1 MLWNKEV
8 NEMSNPRDYSALEKL
23 KLERK
28 PVGVKFLPTK
38 PEGIPRIKEKRALCE
53 MFKEAQETGPF
64 YVQEEDFMCVE
75 PLLLGMKD
83 PDPVL
88 VSGLAG
94 GSSGLF
100 KELRANRKLYQ
111 YIPKMLKGSVNYV
124 AFSPIDCLKF
134 DPDVTVI
141 TANVSQARSILRAD
155 CYSSGDPWACQ
166 GTPVMA
172 CSWLYIYPVL
182 SGRMNFT
189 VTGLSLGMQAI
200 NVQFPE
206 GLFLISIPWNMMPT
220 VLENL
225 QDANFYRSWRS
236 SGREEHFRNFDKHL
250 SQLRQEMPQR

>member
-1 MLWNKEV
+1 MA
-8 NEMSNPRDYSALEKL
+8 SNPRDYSALDKL
-23 KLERK
+23 NLERK
-28 PVGVKFLPTK
+28 PVGVKFLPTR
-38 PEGIPRIKEKRALCE
+38 PEGMGRIKEKRALCE

-88 VSGLAG
+88 VSGMAG
-94 GSSGLF
+94 GTAGLF

-124 AFSPIDCLKF
+124 AFSPIDSLTF
-134 DPDVTVI
+134 DPDVTII
-141 TANVSQARSILRAD
+141 TANVAQARPILRAD
-155 CYSSGDPWACQ
+155 GYTSGDPWACQ

-172 CSWLYIYPVL
+172 CAWLYIYPVL

-200 NVQFPE
+200 NMQIPE
-206 GLFLISIPWNMMPT
+206 GLFLISIPWTMMPT

-225 QDANFYRSWRS
+225 QDANLYRSWRS
-236 SGREEHFRNFDKHL
+236 NREEHFKRFEDHL
-250 SQLRQEMPQR
+250 NELRQGLPG